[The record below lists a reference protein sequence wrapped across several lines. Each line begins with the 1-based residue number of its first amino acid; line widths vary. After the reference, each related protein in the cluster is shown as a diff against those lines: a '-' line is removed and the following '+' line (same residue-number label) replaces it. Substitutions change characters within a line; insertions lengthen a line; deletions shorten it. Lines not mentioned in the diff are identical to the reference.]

1 MASSY
6 IRKFFFTTLGL
17 SSSVLLN
24 FNTSDFAHALNT
36 LPSFSTTT
44 NSSTSTPQLQLKNH
58 NPKWI
63 YSVAE
68 RVIRANGL
76 DEHPWRFQISDDYD
90 IYAYAGELNKIVI
103 YKGLL
108 DQIHGDDAALA
119 FIISHELAHH
129 TQRHLAQQQE
139 AEASLKEK
147 LLTEAQSEYNNWIAQ
162 SRRKSKTP
170 ISPATKDVI
179 KQQIIIQ
186 KKQEFDRTMQ
196 ALSRQ
201 HEFQADEIGYIY
213 MIKAGYDPNG
223 GLRVFNLFL
232 RLPSDNTE
240 NSSHPPTQQRIN
252 ALKQAIKKYLWLPL
266 WIDGNERLKNHPL
279 PLKLD
284 LSEDGVSLRIN
295 SRFLSR

>member
-6 IRKFFFTTLGL
+6 IRKFLFTTLGL

-24 FNTSDFAHALNT
+24 LNTSGFAHAINT
-36 LPSFSTTT
+36 SPSLSTTT
-44 NSSTSTPQLQLKNH
+44 NSSTSTARVQQKNNNLK
-58 NPKWI
+58 WV

-76 DEHPWRFQISDDYD
+76 DEHPWRFQITDEYNFS
-90 IYAYAGELNKIVI
+90 AYAGELNKIVI

-147 LLTEAQSEYNNWIAQ
+147 LLKQAQSEYNNWIAQ
-162 SRRKSKTP
+162 ERRKSQTP
-170 ISPATKDVI
+170 IYPATKDVI
-179 KQQIIIQ
+179 KQQILLQ
-186 KKQEFDRTMQ
+186 KKQEFDRTIQ

-201 HEFQADEIGYIY
+201 HEFKADEIGYTY

-223 GLRVFNLFL
+223 GLRVFNLL
-232 RLPSDNTE
+232 SRLPSNYTE
-240 NSSHPPTQQRIN
+240 NSSHPPTQQRIY
-252 ALKQAIKKYLWLPL
+252 ALNQAMKKNSWLPL
-266 WIDGNERLKNHPL
+266 WIDGNERLKNNPQ

-284 LSEDGVSLRIN
+284 LSEDRVSLRIN
-295 SRFLSR
+295 SRFISR